1 MIRTTIQ
8 DNNIKL
14 IHNKTIKIIIYKNF
28 IYYNDIGY
36 LLLYKKINKNNKK
49 SSKSKKNIKITIY
62 KYIYHRKFWHLL
74 V

>member
-49 SSKSKKNIKITIY
+49 SNKSKKYQNNY
-62 KYIYHRKFWHLL
+62 L
-74 V
+74 